1 MCSVSIFFQSYAQW
15 SMEIMLNFVLSVEF
29 CKWLWQ
35 FENLDL
41 FPPKHLVLIVKP
53 YFENLGVEETKIN
66 VTLNCPISKRRITV
80 PARGDDCDHIQV
92 QMMKI
97 YQSLQVV
104 LIYASFALLFNSIEL
119 NVMIACVGDGIF
131 GGRGLYSGRGNTK
144 VETREGSM
152 QKTVCSVLI

>member
-1 MCSVSIFFQSYAQW
+1 M
-15 SMEIMLNFVLSVEF
+15 
-29 CKWLWQ
+29 
-35 FENLDL
+35 DL
-41 FPPKHLVLIVKP
+41 FSHKHLVLVVKQC
-53 YFENLGVEETKIN
+53 FELLDVEKTKIK
-66 VTLNCPISKRRITV
+66 VSLKCPISKRRITF